1 MLFNGYCKIIITGYI
16 VKLMNKWILFLLYV
30 QNGKTKYINM
40 KKSFYVKPA
49 IEVIEFEFEGIIASS
64 LNESDWGMDDLPSEP
79 GRDPFGASDNIWD
92 DKWLN

>member
-1 MLFNGYCKIIITGYI
+1 
-16 VKLMNKWILFLLYV
+16 MNKR
-30 QNGKTKYINM
+30 N
-40 KKSFYVKPA
+40 YVKPV

-64 LNESDWGMDDLPSEP
+64 FNEGDFGMDDLPSEP